1 MTSGARVSQ
10 LNLPNTLSLIRIAAS
25 PLLVLLLLYPARSL
39 SIAATAVFVIVSAT
53 DWLDGYLARKWDK
66 VTPLGKF
73 LDPLADKLLIT
84 TAFIM
89 LIQLGRVPAWGVALV
104 VAREM
109 SVTGLRAIASN
120 AGVVIAASPLGKL
133 KTVSQIACLIPLLI
147 HYEFY
152 GLNFHAIGIVIFY
165 IAVALT
171 VWSGVDYFVG
181 FWRSEGFS
189 TDKR

>member
-39 SIAATAVFVIVSAT
+39 SVAATVVFVIVSAT

-89 LIQLGRVPAWGVALV
+89 LIQLGRVPAWGVALI

-120 AGVVIAASPLGKL
+120 AGVVIAASSLGKL

-152 GLNFHAIGIVIFY
+152 GVNFHAVGIVLFY

-171 VWSGVDYFVG
+171 VWSGADYFIS

-189 TDKR
+189 TDRR